1 MPDEPA
7 SRDAAFRE
15 PLFHETEQPEAGERS
30 AILAALVAAN
40 ERRGP
45 PAGFRRLALLLK
57 DANGATDGGMWAGSF
72 YDWMFVELLVVPERL
87 RGQGVGTALM
97 RRMEAVAAERGC
109 AGVWLDTF
117 GFQAPGFYAR
127 LGYEVFGT
135 LAEHPRGG
143 ERVFLR
149 KVLG

>member
-1 MPDEPA
+1 M
-7 SRDAAFRE
+7 S
-15 PLFHETEQPEAGERS
+15 FHETEEPEAGERA

-45 PAGFRRLALLLK
+45 PSGVRRLALLTRGP
-57 DANGATDGGMWAGSF
+57 DGATDGGMWAVSF

-87 RGQGVGTALM
+87 RGQGVGTAM
-97 RRMEAVAAERGC
+97 MARMEAVARARGC
-109 AGVWLDTF
+109 LGVWLDTF

-127 LGYEVFGT
+127 LGYTPFGR

-143 ERVFLR
+143 ERVFLCKR
-149 KVLG
+149 LG